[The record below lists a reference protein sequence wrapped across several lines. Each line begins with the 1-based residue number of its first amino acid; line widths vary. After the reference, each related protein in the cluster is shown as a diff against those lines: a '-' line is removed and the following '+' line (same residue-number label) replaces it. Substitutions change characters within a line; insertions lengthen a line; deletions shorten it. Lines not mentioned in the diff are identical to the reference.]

1 MGNGN
6 SISVM
11 DIVLAVIGVF
21 LAVFTLMMV
30 WIYYKTGSI
39 PEVLV
44 TAVFTACTGELG
56 FMGWIK
62 NTKEKYR
69 EREWQKED
77 AASKTD
83 DKKEA

>member
-1 MGNGN
+1 METGS

-21 LAVFTLMMV
+21 LAVFTLAMV
-30 WIYYKTGSI
+30 WLYYKTGSI
-39 PEVLV
+39 PEILV

-69 EREWQKED
+69 EREWEKED
-77 AASKTD
+77 KAAGS
-83 DKKEA
+83 

>member
-1 MGNGN
+1 MGDTDKKT
-6 SISVM
+6 ISTM
-11 DIVLAVIGVF
+11 DVVLVIIGVE
-21 LAVFTLMMV
+21 LTLFTAAMV
-30 WIYYKTGSI
+30 WLYAKTGSV
-39 PEVLV
+39 PEVLI

-77 AASKTD
+77 AESGKT
-83 DKKEA
+83 A